1 MAGGKG
7 NGHLQSGNILLVVD
21 SGGGV
26 PFKKIEGLPQQ
37 TVYMVCGKGERRKEE
52 GARGMMGERRGEK
65 GGDVSE
71 MGVGRVA
78 GQGNNGKMGGQRSWE
93 R

>member
-52 GARGMMGERRGEK
+52 GAMGMMGERRGEK

-71 MGVGRVA
+71 MGDAEG
-78 GQGNNGKMGGQRSWE
+78 GWPGK
-93 R
+93 